1 MAPSHTNGSR
11 TGGNARTASAT
22 PFRVAPAG
30 FTPAASQATIRI
42 LKRVAEATGHS
53 LAVDFR
59 PLQKK
64 AGRPRLSGYLRIP
77 LVDKRES
84 ATGEQGAFRSR
95 ASVVVK
101 GVTPRGAELLS

>member
-1 MAPSHTNGSR
+1 MARQSDRLEG
-11 TGGNARTASAT
+11 AASS
-22 PFRVAPAG
+22 PVL
-30 FTPAASQATIRI
+30 AASQATIRI

-64 AGRPRLSGYLRIP
+64 AGRPRISGYLRIP